1 MARTSL
7 FDNFARAVR
16 IACFGEQ
23 ERISTTEAIERVA
36 EIEERAA
43 RHLGARRE
51 FLADAGCVAAIGMLA
66 SLTNP
71 RKRVYA
77 AASPNVGIVGAGLAG
92 PACTDT
98 LRLAGIKAT
107 STRYR
112 PLLEDGASP
121 SAGSFGTNNR
131 ARGRVYRPVTQDHS
145 QNCSTPRPYAAQ
157 LVQDS
162 W

>member
-16 IACFGEQ
+16 IACLGEQ

-36 EIEERAA
+36 EIEERAE
-43 RHLGARRE
+43 RRLGARRE
-51 FLADAGCVAAIGMLA
+51 FLADAGRVAAIGMLA

-92 PACTDT
+92 LACTDT
-98 LRLAGIKAT
+98 LRLAGIQAT
-107 STRYR
+107 VYEVSTSIGGRCTSLR
-112 PLLEDGASP
+112 GVFRDEQSSSGASLSTSHTRP
-121 SAGSFGTNNR
+121 FSKMCR
-131 ARGRVYRPVTQDHS
+131 ADYREKRCTLD
-145 QNCSTPRPYAAQ
+145 
-157 LVQDS
+157 
-162 W
+162 